1 MVALGPV
8 PDVVTV
14 PGSRVN
20 VHVPEAGKL
29 VNCALPVD
37 RMHVGGV
44 MVPMAGAVGVVGWT
58 GITTLADAGEV
69 HPTALVTVKLYVP
82 ATRPEMFVEVP
93 EPVIPPGFIVH
104 VPLAGNPFKMTLP
117 VDNVQV
123 GGVIVPIVGA
133 GGVTGCGL
141 ITTLAEAGE
150 VHPTALVTV

>member
-29 VNCALPVD
+29 VNCTLPVD

-58 GITTLADAGEV
+58 GITTLAEAGEV